1 MILQS
6 TPGLLVMAFFAE
18 CLPILPIPEQI
29 LIATM
34 RNDVIN
40 HRRRGQSLFL
50 LALDTQR
57 MLPQAGSPR
66 LALLPIVALGSSLT
80 AQTFAA

>member
-6 TPGLLVMAFFAE
+6 TPGLLVMAFYAE
-18 CLPILPIPEQI
+18 CLPILPISEQI

-40 HRRRGQSLFL
+40 HRRRGQFPIL
-50 LALDTQR
+50 LALDSQR

-66 LALLPIVALGSSLT
+66 LVPLPIVAPGSNLT